1 MPRKSCEV
9 DVLPTGILK
18 KCIDE
23 ILPCLT
29 RLVNV
34 SLHDGIFVSTWKT
47 SIIKPLLKK
56 QGLELVTSSYR
67 PVSNLPFLSKL
78 LEKCAMDRFN
88 EHRGLNNLLP
98 DYQSAYRKWH
108 SCETSLLKL
117 VNDILWAMESQC
129 ICPMMA
135 IDNSAAF
142 DTVNH
147 SILLTVLEH
156 NFGLTGTVL
165 DWYGSY
171 PRPRSCKV
179 KIKESYSTVRSLQ
192 FSVPQGSC
200 AGAQLYNVYCSTMHE
215 VVKKPILLY
224 GFADD
229 HTLRD
234 QFKAND
240 RDDEITSIS
249 RLENSANDLKTWMD
263 ENRLRMNS
271 DKTEFIMFGSK
282 VQLSK
287 CNTTSLTVNGSVI
300 PKSDTIRQL
309 GAWLDSNLNF
319 KQHIVVKCRS
329 AMLNLQ
335 RIKLVRRFL
344 TEEAMETLVLAT
356 VMSYLDYCNSL
367 LADLPNVDIGK
378 FQRIQN
384 ICAKLTL
391 GRMKYDSNTQCL
403 DALHWLPVRKRI
415 QFKILT
421 LTYKCLDCKAP
432 VYLRD
437 LIVELPV
444 RCEGLRSE
452 RAQRQLLEPRTKLKT
467 FAARSFSCVAP

>member
-1 MPRKSCEV
+1 
-9 DVLPTGILK
+9 
-18 KCIDE
+18 
-23 ILPCLT
+23 
-29 RLVNV
+29 
-34 SLHDGIFVSTWKT
+34 
-47 SIIKPLLKK
+47 
-56 QGLELVTSSYR
+56 
-67 PVSNLPFLSKL
+67 
-78 LEKCAMDRFN
+78 MDRFN
-88 EHRGLNNLLP
+88 EHCGLNNLLP

-142 DTVNH
+142 DMVDH

-171 PRPRSCKV
+171 LHPRSCKV

-215 VVKKPILLY
+215 AVKKTISLY

-240 RDDEITSIS
+240 RDDEIASIS

-287 CNTTSLTVNGSVI
+287 WNTTSLTVNGSVI
-300 PKSDTIRQL
+300 PKPDTIRQL

-344 TEEAMETLVLAT
+344 MEEATETLVLAT
-356 VMSYLDYCNSL
+356 VMSHLDYCNSL
-367 LADLPNVDIGK
+367 LADLPDVDIGK

-403 DALHWLPVRKRI
+403 DALH
-415 QFKILT
+415 
-421 LTYKCLDCKAP
+421 
-432 VYLRD
+432 
-437 LIVELPV
+437 
-444 RCEGLRSE
+444 
-452 RAQRQLLEPRTKLKT
+452 
-467 FAARSFSCVAP
+467 